1 MSAWVRSRHTVV
13 WRGCLCNRNFQ
24 RSSSSLLVICAPP
37 RQPIDPFVKNPLTHA
52 MMTDETDIPDDI
64 GALARAHGA
73 AAIAVLAEI
82 MTDADAPAGAR
93 ISAAK
98 TLLERGWGKAGTKPP
113 DDGNRLG
120 PVT

>member
-1 MSAWVRSRHTVV
+1 
-13 WRGCLCNRNFQ
+13 
-24 RSSSSLLVICAPP
+24 
-37 RQPIDPFVKNPLTHA
+37 

-64 GALARAHGA
+64 AALAREHAR

-98 TLLERGWGKAGTKPP
+98 ALLERGWGKAGTKPP

-120 PVT
+120 PV